1 VSAGGGC
8 PGSPVRADRP
18 QDLNGSWE
26 SCRPAL
32 ALPAA
37 PGSLETV
44 PVERRAGIE
53 GNRIMGKAWMVMVA
67 AVLGGHGLVGLFIE
81 GSHMLGVLNVDFF
94 VDVLYLGSAVA
105 LLLAGTRPI
114 GPGAIRGT
122 LAAFG
127 GLFTLMGV
135 LSIFD
140 NELGGL
146 TPTGFTIVDDFL
158 FFGIGLSG
166 LALAMTPSSVEPLT
180 TGGKAL
186 N

>member
-1 VSAGGGC
+1 
-8 PGSPVRADRP
+8 
-18 QDLNGSWE
+18 
-26 SCRPAL
+26 
-32 ALPAA
+32 
-37 PGSLETV
+37 V
-44 PVERRAGIE
+44 PFE
-53 GNRIMGKAWMVMVA
+53 GTQIMGKAWMVMVA
-67 AVLGGHGLVGLFIE
+67 AVLGGHGFVGLFIE
-81 GSHMLGVLNVDFF
+81 GSHLLDILNVDLF
-94 VDVLYLGSAVA
+94 VDVLYLLSAGV
-105 LLLAGTRPI
+105 LLFAGTRQL

-135 LSIFD
+135 LSIID

-166 LALAMTPSSVEPLT
+166 LALALMPSSVEPLM